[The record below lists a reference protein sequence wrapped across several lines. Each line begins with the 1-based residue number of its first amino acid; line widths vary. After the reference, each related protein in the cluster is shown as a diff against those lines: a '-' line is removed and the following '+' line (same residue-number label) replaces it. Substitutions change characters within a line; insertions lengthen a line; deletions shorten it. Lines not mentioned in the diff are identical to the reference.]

1 MDHDEFLEKAA
12 YYQARDKNPQ
22 AAWVIYCNHFAYHA
36 FRFSLAHH
44 LRLSEIKEAIQ
55 KGSAELALHWKKR
68 GLIRHVKN
76 HESNEDSDRNYLAM
90 RFDRLEKLVTSAK
103 SESSVEDDSVYD
115 RLKQSEEEKRVLEQ
129 KLRSA
134 EMRLKQQKERT
145 RALLQ
150 LLMDNESN

>member
-1 MDHDEFLEKAA
+1 MSKVMA
-12 YYQARDKNPQ
+12 K
-22 AAWVIYCNHFAYHA
+22 
-36 FRFSLAHH
+36 
-44 LRLSEIKEAIQ
+44 
-55 KGSAELALHWKKR
+55 
-68 GLIRHVKN
+68 
-76 HESNEDSDRNYLAM
+76 
-90 RFDRLEKLVTSAK
+90 AK
-103 SESSVEDDSVYD
+103 SSNHLTVYD

>member
-1 MDHDEFLEKAA
+1 MSKVMAKTKSSNFTEKAT
-12 YYQARDKNPQ
+12 YYQAR
-22 AAWVIYCNHFAYHA
+22 
-36 FRFSLAHH
+36 
-44 LRLSEIKEAIQ
+44 
-55 KGSAELALHWKKR
+55 GS
-68 GLIRHVKN
+68 IRHEKN
-76 HESNEDSDRNYLAM
+76 HESNEDSDDNRNYLAM
-90 RFDRLEKLVTSAK
+90 RFDRLEKMVTSAK
-103 SESSVEDDSVYD
+103 GESSVEDDNVYD